1 MHKSLTYI
9 AAILISLSAV
19 DAQACSCLSVP
30 DKQRHSEAS
39 DVFIG
44 TVIETKLIR
53 KTEKFDEH
61 EVSTDYVEAKI
72 RKTKTI
78 KGEASEYTEVLDKVA
93 NGANCAIGL
102 ITGRDYLFYLY
113 DDNVLSIC
121 EGSRLYNEFAD
132 RELIEEMSS
141 Y

>member
-1 MHKSLTYI
+1 MHRSFTYI
-9 AAILISLSAV
+9 AAILLTLGVV

-30 DKQRHSEAS
+30 DKQRHTEAS
-39 DVFIG
+39 DVFVG
-44 TVIETKLIR
+44 TVVETKLIS
-53 KTEKFDEH
+53 KTKKFDEH
-61 EVSTDYVEAKI
+61 EISIDYVEAKV
-72 RKTKTI
+72 RKTNII
-78 KGEASEYTEVLDKVA
+78 KGDPSDHIEVLDEVA

-132 RELIEEMSS
+132 RELIEEMTS